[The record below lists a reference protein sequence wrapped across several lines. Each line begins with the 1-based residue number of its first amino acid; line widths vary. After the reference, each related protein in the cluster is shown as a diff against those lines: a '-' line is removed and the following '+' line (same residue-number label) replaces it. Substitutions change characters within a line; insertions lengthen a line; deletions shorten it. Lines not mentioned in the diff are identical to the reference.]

1 MKSTI
6 LVADDELGIRELLV
20 ELLQDIYNVTTAEN
34 GLEAYD
40 LLKKE
45 KFDLVLLDLRMP
57 KMTGLE
63 VIQKIHDE
71 KIPTTIICVT
81 ADKDINSAVQA
92 LKLGAF
98 DYVVKPFDNDKILV
112 LIKNALEKS
121 QLQKQVQYLK
131 NEISTKYSFKNII
144 GTSRAMQKIYSTT
157 NKVLNNNSTVLI
169 TGESGTGKELIA
181 RAIHYNGHRQN
192 GPFIAVDCA
201 SIPDTLIENELF
213 GHEKGAFT
221 GANVRQIGKFELANK
236 GSLFLDEIG
245 NLRLDI
251 QAKLLRVL
259 QEFEIT
265 RVGGHKCIKVDIRII
280 AATNADL
287 EKKIAEGSFRE
298 DLYYRLNVVN
308 LRLPPLRKRAEDI
321 ILLTNAFTEQYNK
334 EFHKNIKMTQKVLD
348 LFLEYKWP
356 GNIRELKNTVQRLI
370 LISETDKITPELL
383 DKKFLQ
389 TTPSLSSS
397 LVQVGM
403 TMEEAELALIKE
415 TIKSTNHNL
424 SKTARILGI
433 TRKTLHNKLNRYPEL
448 LKD

>member
-1 MKSTI
+1 MKPTI

-20 ELLQDIYNVTTAEN
+20 ELLQDIYNVTTAQN

-45 KFDLVLLDLRMP
+45 KFDLILLDLRMP

-63 VIQKIHDE
+63 VIKKIHDE
-71 KIPTTIICVT
+71 KIPTTVICVT
-81 ADKDINSAVQA
+81 ADKDINSAIHA
-92 LKLGAF
+92 IKLGAF
-98 DYVVKPFDNDKILV
+98 DYVVKPFDNDKMLV

-144 GTSRAMQKIYSTT
+144 GTSRAMQKIYSTI
-157 NKVLNNNSTVLI
+157 NKVINNNSTVLI

-265 RVGGHKCIKVDIRII
+265 RVGGNKRINVDIRII
-280 AATNADL
+280 AATNANL
-287 EKKIAEGSFRE
+287 EKKISEGSFRE

-308 LRLPPLRKRAEDI
+308 IKLPPLRKREEDI
-321 ILLTNAFTEQYNK
+321 VLLTNAFTEQYNK
-334 EFHKNIKMTQKVLD
+334 EFHKNEKMTKEVLD
-348 LFLEYKWP
+348 LFLAYKWP
-356 GNIRELKNTVQRLI
+356 GNVRELKNTVQRLV
-370 LISETDKITPELL
+370 LISESEQITPDLL
-383 DKKFLQ
+383 DKKFIK
-389 TTPSLSSS
+389 TTSPNSSS
-397 LVQVGM
+397 IIKVGM
-403 TMEEAELALIKE
+403 SMEEAELALIRE

-433 TRKTLHNKLNRYPEL
+433 TRKTLHNKINRYPEL